1 MQTLSNAS
9 QFTLGGTW
17 ELKQLQLYPFE
28 WQFWRRQYGSQIDFY
43 QEQTQTDTVRDGD
56 LKQRRYGSK
65 PELTHHVRYIKLMQL
80 SVAVTFSR
88 IQASANMYTRLNRM
102 HVTPPHPE
110 TPTSIKEESTY
121 NICLDT
127 YHSPLILLGSVRMP
141 EPISKQA
148 ETLSPFRQ
156 TGSPLTSCTVL
167 VSYLNNKI
175 TSRIIQLF
183 SLQSENART
192 AVTMRMSFPPGK

>member
-1 MQTLSNAS
+1 MQSLSNAS
-9 QFTLGGTW
+9 HITLGSAW
-17 ELKQLQLYPFE
+17 ELKLLQLYPLE
-28 WQFWRRQYGSQIDFY
+28 WQFWGRQYGSQIDFY

-56 LKQRRYGSK
+56 SKQRQYGSK

-88 IQASANMYTRLNRM
+88 IQASANVYTRLNRM

-110 TPTSIKEESTY
+110 TPTNIKEELTY

-148 ETLSPFRQ
+148 ETLSPE
-156 TGSPLTSCTVL
+156 PLQANWLPTD
-167 VSYLNNKI
+167 
-175 TSRIIQLF
+175 QLHCPCQ
-183 SLQSENART
+183 L
-192 AVTMRMSFPPGK
+192 PK